1 MRILIADDSP
11 LDRSVLRL
19 SLEKWD
25 YEVTEAEDGDKAMEI
40 LTQDDAPSMAIL
52 DWMMPGISGPEICH
66 QIREENRPRYTYILL
81 LTTKDETEDLIEG
94 MQSGADDYIVK
105 PVNMH
110 ELQVRLRAGR
120 RIIELQDELIDTRE
134 ELRVQATRDFLTGI
148 WNRGMITE
156 KLNEEINRAARV
168 NANLG
173 VIMCDI
179 DRFKQIND
187 THGHPAGDSVLI
199 EVALRMQETLRAY
212 DSLGRFG
219 GEEFLIVVPDASEEG
234 VAALAE
240 RIRSGIADTP
250 IVTSV
255 GSVNITVSLGMVVRM
270 MEQSTSLSALVDEAD
285 RALYRAKEGGRNR
298 VESTDALLR
307 S

>member
-1 MRILIADDSP
+1 MRILVADDSP

-81 LTTKDETEDLIEG
+81 LTAKDETEDLIEG

-240 RIRSGIADTP
+240 RIRSSIADTP

>member
-19 SLEKWD
+19 SLEKWN
-25 YEVTEAEDGDKAMEI
+25 YEVMEAEDGDRAMEI

-52 DWMMPGISGPEICH
+52 DWMMPGFSGPEICR
-66 QIREENRPRYTYILL
+66 QIRVENCPRYTYILL
-81 LTTKDETEDLIEG
+81 LTSKDDTGDLIEG
-94 MQSGADDYIVK
+94 MQSGADDYVVK

-120 RIIELQDELIDTRE
+120 RIIELQDELIATRE

-168 NANLG
+168 NGSLG
-173 VIMCDI
+173 IIMCDI
-179 DRFKQIND
+179 DHFKQIND
-187 THGHPAGDSVLI
+187 KHGHPAGDSVLI
-199 EVALRMQETLRAY
+199 EVAVRMQETLRAY

-219 GEEFLIVVPDASEEG
+219 GEEFLIVVPDASEDG
-234 VAALAE
+234 SAALAE
-240 RIRSGIADTP
+240 RIRSDVAEKP
-250 IVTSV
+250 IVTPM
-255 GSVNITVSLGMVVRM
+255 GPVNVTVSLGMVVRM
-270 MEQSTSLSALVDEAD
+270 MDQSTSLKALVDEAD

-298 VESTDALLR
+298 VELANALLR

>member
-40 LTQDDAPSMAIL
+40 LSHDHAPSMAIL
-52 DWMMPGISGPEICH
+52 DWMMPGLSGPDICRK
-66 QIREENRPRYTYILL
+66 IRVENRPRYTYILL
-81 LTTKDETEDLIEG
+81 VTSKDDSEDLIEG
-94 MQSGADDYIVK
+94 MQSGADDYVVK
-105 PVNMH
+105 PVNLH

-120 RIIELQDELIDTRE
+120 RIIELQDELIATRE
-134 ELRVQATRDFLTGI
+134 ELRVQATRDFPTGI
-148 WNRGMITE
+148 WNRGVITE

-168 NANLG
+168 NGSLG
-173 VIMCDI
+173 LIMCDI
-179 DRFKQIND
+179 DHFKLIND

-199 EVALRMQETLRAY
+199 EVALRMQATLRAY

-234 VAALAE
+234 AAALAE
-240 RIRSGIADTP
+240 RIRSGVAETP
-250 IVTSV
+250 IVTPV
-255 GSVNITVSLGMVVRM
+255 GSVNVTVSLGLVVRM
-270 MEQSTSLSALVDEAD
+270 MEQSTSLKALVDEVD

-298 VESTDALLR
+298 VESSDALVKR
-307 S
+307 

>member
-1 MRILIADDSP
+1 MRILVADDSP

-81 LTTKDETEDLIEG
+81 LTAKDETEDLIEG

>member
-11 LDRSVLRL
+11 LDRSVLRI

-25 YEVTEAEDGDKAMEI
+25 YEVTEAEDGDQATEI
-40 LTQDDAPSMAIL
+40 LAQEDAPSMAIL
-52 DWMMPGISGPEICH
+52 DWMMPGISGPEICR
-66 QIREENRPRYTYILL
+66 QIRFENRPRYTYILL
-81 LTTKDETEDLIEG
+81 LTSKDNTEDLIEG
-94 MQSGADDYIVK
+94 MQSGADDYVVK

-120 RIIELQDELIDTRE
+120 RIIELQEELIATRE

-156 KLNEEINRAARV
+156 KLDEEISRAARV
-168 NANLG
+168 NGSLG

-179 DRFKQIND
+179 DHFKKIND
-187 THGHPAGDSVLI
+187 THGHPTGDSVLI

-212 DSLGRFG
+212 DRLGRFG
-219 GEEFLIVVPDASEEG
+219 GEEFLIVMPDASEEG

-240 RIRSGIADTP
+240 RIRSGVSGTTIETP
-250 IVTSV
+250 SGPVSV
-255 GSVNITVSLGMVVRM
+255 TVSLGTVVRM
-270 MEQSTSLSALVDEAD
+270 MEQDTNLKALIDEAD
-285 RALYRAKEGGRNR
+285 RALYRAKNGGRDR
-298 VESTDALLR
+298 VESAEALLR

>member
-1 MRILIADDSP
+1 MRILVADDSP

-81 LTTKDETEDLIEG
+81 LTSKDETEDLIEG
-94 MQSGADDYIVK
+94 MQSGADDYVVK

>member
-1 MRILIADDSP
+1 MRILVADDSP

-25 YEVTEAEDGDKAMEI
+25 YEVMEAEDGDKAMEI

-52 DWMMPGISGPEICH
+52 DWMMPGFSGPEICR
-66 QIREENRPRYTYILL
+66 QIRVENCPRYTYILL
-81 LTTKDETEDLIEG
+81 LTSKDDAGDLIEG
-94 MQSGADDYIVK
+94 MQSGADDYVVK

-120 RIIELQDELIDTRE
+120 RIIELQDELIATRE

-148 WNRGMITE
+148 WNRGTITE

-168 NANLG
+168 NGSLG

-179 DRFKQIND
+179 DDFKQIND
-187 THGHPAGDSVLI
+187 THGHAAGDSVLI
-199 EVALRMQETLRAY
+199 EVAIRMQETLRAY

-219 GEEFLIVVPDASEEG
+219 GEEFLIVVPDASEDG
-234 VAALAE
+234 AAALAE
-240 RIRSGIADTP
+240 RIRSGVAEKPIATP
-250 IVTSV
+250 M
-255 GSVNITVSLGMVVRM
+255 GPVNVTVSLGMVVRM
-270 MEQSTSLSALVDEAD
+270 MDQSTSLKALVDEAD

-298 VESTDALLR
+298 VELANALLR